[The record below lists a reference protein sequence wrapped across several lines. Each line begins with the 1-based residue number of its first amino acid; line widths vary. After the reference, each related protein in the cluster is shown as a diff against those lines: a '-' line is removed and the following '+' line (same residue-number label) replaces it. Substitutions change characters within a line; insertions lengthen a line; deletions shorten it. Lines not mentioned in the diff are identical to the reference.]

1 MIYEPMSRRLVISFT
16 VIGVVLAVAGLIARP
31 QNISV
36 AVVLF
41 LAAVSV
47 LGLAGYGVLDRLVDR
62 VKRSRRTT

>member
-1 MIYEPMSRRLVISFT
+1 VIYEPMSRRLVISFT

>member
-1 MIYEPMSRRLVISFT
+1 VIYEPMSRRLVILFT

-47 LGLAGYGVLDRLVDR
+47 LGLAGYGVLDQLVDR